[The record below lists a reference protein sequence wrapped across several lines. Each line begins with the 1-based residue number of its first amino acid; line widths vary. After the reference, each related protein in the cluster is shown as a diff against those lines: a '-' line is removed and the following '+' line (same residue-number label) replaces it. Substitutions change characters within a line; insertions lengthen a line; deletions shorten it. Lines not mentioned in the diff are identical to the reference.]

1 MPHHLEECPPVLD
14 KKKKRKQ
21 KKGGQAC
28 LRSFVGGQIKKHL
41 GYINDM
47 GDLLCKACW
56 K

>member
-1 MPHHLEECPPVLD
+1 MSTRIGQKE
-14 KKKKRKQ
+14 KTKT

-47 GDLLCKACW
+47 GDLLYIKRAGNNGSYL
-56 K
+56 